1 VTALTRIFACSAI
14 IGAAVWWA
22 PRGNAAEATLAP
34 QIEQLQRRMQALEVR
49 VRQLE
54 QGAPR
59 KAASDA
65 PVTRSSAEHQ
75 DSNVGTTYAVDPAL
89 QSLARLKEAWKSIE
103 RGMSDAQ
110 IRAHLGSPSRVL
122 TIDGKTIWYFS
133 YEGVG
138 SGSVRFSAAHG
149 VVDWQNPPFGFW

>member
-1 VTALTRIFACSAI
+1 MAAFTRIIACGAIMSAAAGWSPRG
-14 IGAAVWWA
+14 GAAE
-22 PRGNAAEATLAP
+22 PTLAP
-34 QIEQLQRRMQALEVR
+34 QIEQLQRRMQALEAR
-49 VRQLE
+49 VLQLE

-59 KAASDA
+59 KAASDT

-75 DSNVGTTYAVDPAL
+75 DSNVGTRYAADPAL

-122 TIDGKTIWYFS
+122 SIDGKTIWYFS